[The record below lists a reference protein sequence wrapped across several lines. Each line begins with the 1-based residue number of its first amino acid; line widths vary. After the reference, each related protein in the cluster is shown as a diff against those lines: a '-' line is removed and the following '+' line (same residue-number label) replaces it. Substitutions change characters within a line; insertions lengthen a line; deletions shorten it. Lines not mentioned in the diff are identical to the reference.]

1 MSDSSFSIKQGA
13 QNPALEATLTKGDG
27 TPQDLTGGT
36 VTFSMKRK
44 RTGVV
49 KVNAGACTI
58 VGAAA
63 NGQVKYAWAAGD
75 VDTPGVYYGSFKVTG
90 LAGGPAVFPTSG
102 YIWVTVV
109 PKASS

>member
-1 MSDSSFSIKQGA
+1 MDSYFQIKQGA
-13 QNPALEATLTKGDG
+13 QNPALEVTLTKGDG
-27 TPQDLTGGT
+27 TAQDLTGGT

-58 VGAAA
+58 VGAAT

-75 VDTPGVYYGSFKVTG
+75 AGTPGVYYGEFTVTG

-102 YIWVTVV
+102 RIWVTVLA
-109 PKASS
+109 KAST

>member
-1 MSDSSFSIKQGA
+1 MDSHFQIKQGA

-27 TPQDLTGGT
+27 SAQDLTGGT

-49 KVNAGACTI
+49 KVNAAAVAI
-58 VGAAA
+58 VSAPAGT
-63 NGQVKYAWAAGD
+63 VKYSWAGVD
-75 VDTPGVYYGSFKVTG
+75 SDTPGVYYGQFTVTG

-102 YIWVTVV
+102 YIYVTVV

>member
-1 MSDSSFSIKQGA
+1 MIKQGA

-27 TPQDLTGGT
+27 TAQDLAGGT

-49 KVNAGACTI
+49 KVSAANVAI
-58 VGAAA
+58 VSAAA
-63 NGQVKYAWAAGD
+63 GTVKYSWASGD
-75 VDTPGVYYGSFKVTG
+75 VDTPGVYYGQFTVTG

-102 YIWVTVV
+102 YIFVTVL
-109 PKASS
+109 PKASP

>member
-1 MSDSSFSIKQGA
+1 MDSHFQIKSGA
-13 QNPALEATLTKGDG
+13 QNPSLDATLTKGDG
-27 TPQDLTGGT
+27 TAQDLTGAT

-44 RTGVV
+44 RTGAV

-58 VGAAA
+58 VNAPGTD
-63 NGQVKYAWAAGD
+63 GKVKYAWQSAD
-75 VDTPGVYYGSFKVTG
+75 IDTPGVYYGSFKVTG